1 MMMFGFIK
9 SYHFIL
15 KLFRGMHILYVFTG
29 YFSVNWLSTKKM
41 FRFLVPQKFKNNGI
55 ILSPQERL
63 KQLLEKLGPTFV
75 KFGQIIADRPDIV
88 SEKLRN
94 ELKKLQSHAKPFDH
108 DQALILIEAELSAPV
123 TAIFKSFD
131 LQCIGSASM
140 GQVYKAVLKTGEV
153 VVVKIQRPYIKE
165 KINLDLQIL
174 AYLAQKISKEFP
186 ELIVIN
192 LEGIVEEFGETLRK
206 ELNYFH
212 EAANARRFSEMF
224 RDVPH
229 CKIPKVYE
237 ELSTSK
243 LLVMEYI
250 DGVTPSSKK
259 RLLNHQLDPKIVAA
273 NGVDVFLKMIFEH
286 GFFHAD
292 PHCGNMFVLKN
303 NQIGLIDFGMVGSLK
318 PSQMEFLAKFVR
330 ALSERDASMLCDSIL
345 LLNNNKNF
353 REREDLE
360 FSLDEMLKNHKGI
373 AYENMKVSQIL
384 DDCFKIIRKSGITIP
399 TSIFLL
405 IKSIATIEKVGLH
418 LDPQISVAEHL
429 RPYAEKLIKKQYTPK
444 SIAKSVFKS
453 LKKYIDLG
461 KNLPDE
467 VSDILYSLKS
477 GKFTHDIKFNNE
489 AAFAKSIK
497 QTGKTI
503 ALALLVGIIVLATSF
518 VISKGQA
525 GLFTKIAFGISLV
538 YSFVTISR
546 LLRTSKI

>member
-1 MMMFGFIK
+1 
-9 SYHFIL
+9 
-15 KLFRGMHILYVFTG
+15 
-29 YFSVNWLSTKKM
+29 M
-41 FRFLVPQKFKNNGI
+41 FRFLVPQKFKNKGI

-123 TAIFKSFD
+123 TTVFKSFD
-131 LQCIGSASM
+131 LHCIGSASM

-174 AYLAQKISKEFP
+174 AYLAHKISKEFP

-192 LEGIVEEFGETLRK
+192 LEGIVQEFGETLRK

-259 RLLNHQLDPKIVAA
+259 KLLNHQLDPKIVAA

-330 ALSERDASMLCDSIL
+330 ALSQRDASMLCDSIL
-345 LLNNNKNF
+345 LLNSNKNF

-360 FSLDEMLKNHKGI
+360 FSLDEMLKNQKGI

-384 DDCFKIIRKSGITIP
+384 DDCFKIIRQSGITIP

-405 IKSIATIEKVGLH
+405 IKSIATIEKVGMH
-418 LDPQISVAEHL
+418 LDSQISVAQHL
-429 RPYAEKLIKKQYTPK
+429 KPYAEKLVKKQYAPK
-444 SIAKSVFKS
+444 NIAKSVLKS

-467 VSDILYSLKS
+467 VSDILYNLKS
-477 GKFTHDIKFNNE
+477 GKLTHDIKFNNE
-489 AAFAKSIK
+489 AAFAKTIK

-518 VISKGQA
+518 IISKGQA

-546 LLRTSKI
+546 LLRTSRI